1 MQLICDDLFLLLYC
15 LIHRLYRFI
24 LNNIPTL
31 RTDHIMC
38 VFKKNVGP
46 NLELVDLTFECS
58 LKLDQW
64 ESELLAIYVII
75 IFHFFHNH
83 C

>member
-1 MQLICDDLFLLLYC
+1 MV
-15 LIHRLYRFI
+15 I
-24 LNNIPTL
+24 L
-31 RTDHIMC
+31 
-38 VFKKNVGP
+38 VGP